1 MGDDIDI
8 IGTGSFGP
16 ARTIAD
22 ATAIPRLNRYEDVQL
37 IGTGDEQEA
46 LLRALGARRT
56 KVGWWITRSRDLDL
70 EALDPFLPR
79 YARRSVLPLIVDL
92 IPSTTWHASLA
103 NVLVKSCWDDLR
115 AEAAAVAGGCEECGV
130 SSGLECHERW
140 AYDAEHSVQR
150 LLGFETLCGS
160 CHETRHLGFASV
172 RGRFDQVFGRLC
184 VANRI
189 LPNEREAY
197 YGIIVRRFRSRSAQ
211 YWDLDL
217 SLLAGRGLRLKKA
230 VGHQGEGILAGVV
243 GDRNVAFRL
252 VETRFAVSQKGVTI
266 E

>member
-1 MGDDIDI
+1 MGEHDHMTDADPFA
-8 IGTGSFGP
+8 SS
-16 ARTIAD
+16 RTIAD
-22 ATAIPRLNRYEDVQL
+22 GMGIPRLNRYEDVQL
-37 IGTGDEQEA
+37 VGVSEDDESVV
-46 LLRALGARRT
+46 RGLGARRT
-56 KVGWWITRSRDLDL
+56 KVGWWVTRSRDLDIDAL
-70 EALDPFLPR
+70 EPFLPR
-79 YARRSVLPLIVDL
+79 YAHRGVVPLVVDL

-115 AEAAAVAGGCEECGV
+115 AESAAEAGGCEECGV

-140 AYDAEHSVQR
+140 GYDGIHAVQR

-160 CHETRHLGFASV
+160 CHETRHLGFASI

-189 LPNEREAY
+189 LPHEREYY
-197 YGIIVRRFRSRSAQ
+197 YGVIVRRFRARSAMF
-211 YWDLDL
+211 WDLDL
-217 SLLAGRGLRLKKA
+217 SMLAGRGLRLKKA
-230 VGHQGEGILAGVV
+230 VGHQGEGILAGAV

-252 VETRFAVSQKGVTI
+252 VETRFSVSAKGVTI